1 MMYKENGIFK
11 DLTKINKLLDNLA
24 SINYL
29 DYTCFITY
37 YKKKDEIIKQ
47 IIKLILTYI
56 LSFDIKKEDIAQFEM
71 MIFHMTNILHAEI
84 EDHLC
89 ALDYFNEHN
98 QCEHLLNNIR
108 FICSCMNFLIQKAD
122 EINSFRE
129 KLDNVEHST

>member
-1 MMYKENGIFK
+1 MYKENGIFK
-11 DLTKINKLLDNLA
+11 DLTKINKLLDNLT

-71 MIFHMTNILHAEI
+71 MIFHMTNILDAEI
-84 EDHLC
+84 EDQLC
-89 ALDYFNEHN
+89 ALDYFNDYERN
-98 QCEHLLNNIR
+98 QCEHLLNSIR

-122 EINSFRE
+122 VL
-129 KLDNVEHST
+129 KTST